1 MLGTAETLSCSVL
14 ATDLRRP
21 GLMLWTAPPPA
32 IPTIRRSCP
41 DRQAGILNTWRPG
54 DSSQD
59 SGNARV
65 ITSAAVSRVGAI
77 EILQSR
83 PPAGA
88 NEESRHEKAFG
99 FLHRPLRWPFNHGVC
114 PRRHGRSTRHGIVS
128 YVHDGRRPRHPRCR
142 ARPQLVWDSGF

>member
-1 MLGTAETLSCSVL
+1 MLGTAETLSRSVL

-41 DRQAGILNTWRPG
+41 DRQAGILNNLRPG
-54 DSSQD
+54 DYSQD

-88 NEESRHEKAFG
+88 NEESRNEESRHEKAF
-99 FLHRPLRWPFNHGVC
+99 R
-114 PRRHGRSTRHGIVS
+114 
-128 YVHDGRRPRHPRCR
+128 
-142 ARPQLVWDSGF
+142 